1 MTLPTV
7 CGLSNACP
15 FAGALHKGQV
25 CGGGGSLMNALSG
38 YVFTAVRIK
47 ENMTG
52 WD

>member
-1 MTLPTV
+1 MILPTV

-25 CGGGGSLMNALSG
+25 CGGSLMNALSG